1 MNNFNTRP
9 TKINKPVQ
17 QTISIGWLI
26 PNLMTVLSLSFG
38 LTGLKFALANKWEE
52 TLFMLVL
59 AVLFDTLDGRIARLL
74 RSTSQFGAQL
84 DSLSDAIV
92 FGVMP
97 SITLYLWGLQPV
109 NKTAWAATL
118 FFCICSVLRLARF
131 NSEIREE
138 TDKSKLFFTGIP
150 MPAAA
155 LLVLMP
161 LVCFIEFGHEYF
173 RDWRLIASWTVLVG
187 IGAISTVP
195 TYAGKKLFLPKYFA
209 LPFLSSFALIA
220 AAIFVK
226 PWLVWIFIA
235 VVYILHIPFSAV
247 VHRRLKAQQ
256 DQNNQN

>member
-1 MNNFNTRP
+1 MKSSR
-9 TKINKPVQ
+9 INSIKKVKPVK
-17 QTISIGWLI
+17 QTISIGWFI

-38 LTGLKFALANKWEE
+38 LTGLKFALAEKWEQ

-92 FGVMP
+92 FGVVP
-97 SITLYLWGLQPV
+97 AITLYLWGLQPV

-118 FFCICSVLRLARF
+118 FFCICGVLRLARF

-138 TDKSKLFFTGIP
+138 TDRSNLFFTGIP

-161 LVCFIEFGHEYF
+161 LVCFIEFESDYF
-173 RDWRLIASWTVLVG
+173 RDWRLIASWTVLIGV
-187 IGAISTVP
+187 GAISTIP
-195 TYAGKKLFLPKYFA
+195 TYAGKKLFLPKYSV
-209 LPFLSSFALIA
+209 LPLLSSFALLA
-220 AAIFVK
+220 AAIFIK
-226 PWLVWIFIA
+226 PWLVWICLGVI
-235 VVYILHIPFSAV
+235 YILHIPFSGLAY
-247 VHRRLKAQQ
+247 RRLKSEQK
-256 DQNNQN
+256 

>member
-1 MNNFNTRP
+1 MTNLNTRS
-9 TKINKPVQ
+9 TQNSKPVK

-26 PNLMTVLSLSFG
+26 PNLMTVLALSFG
-38 LTGLKFALANKWEE
+38 LTGLKFALAEKWEE
-52 TLFMLVL
+52 TLVMLVL

-92 FGVMP
+92 FGVIP
-97 SITLYLWGLQPV
+97 SITLYLWALQPV
-109 NKTAWAATL
+109 NKTAWAAAL

-161 LVCFIEFGHEYF
+161 LVCFIEFENEYF
-173 RDWRLIASWTVLVG
+173 RDWRLIAGWTVLVG
-187 IGAISTVP
+187 IGAISTIP
-195 TYAGKKLFLPKYFA
+195 TYAGKKLSLPKYFA
-209 LPFLSSFALIA
+209 LPFLSSFALIT

-235 VVYILHIPFSAV
+235 VIYILHIPFSAV
-247 VHRRLKAQQ
+247 VYRRLKSQQ
-256 DQNNQN
+256 KEQNQI

>member
-1 MNNFNTRP
+1 MTNLHSRP
-9 TKINKPVQ
+9 KKVNKPVK
-17 QTISIGWLI
+17 QTISLGWLI
-26 PNLMTVLSLSFG
+26 PNLMTVLALSFG
-38 LTGLKFALANKWEE
+38 LTGLKFALAGKWEE
-52 TLFMLVL
+52 TLFMLAL

-92 FGVMP
+92 FGVIP

-109 NKTAWAATL
+109 NKTAWTATL

-138 TDKSKLFFTGIP
+138 TDKSNVFFTGIP

-161 LVCFIEFGHEYF
+161 LVCFIEFENEYF
-173 RDWRLIASWTVLVG
+173 RDWRLIAGWTVLVG

-209 LPFLSSFALIA
+209 LPFLSSFAILA

-226 PWLVWIFIA
+226 PWLVWILFAFIY
-235 VVYILHIPFSAV
+235 VLHIPFSV
-247 VHRRLKAQQ
+247 VAHRRLESQQ
-256 DQNNQN
+256 EKK